1 VLADQ
6 IARRRDQTDV
16 ALFFEDRVDG
26 NSQHHFG
33 LARAG
38 RRFEEKLEDVGVE
51 SGADRVDRRLL
62 IGGQRER
69 LTGLDEFVGLG
80 NRLGVAVDRRPDVV
94 F

>member
-1 VLADQ
+1 VLAHQ

-16 ALFFEDRVDG
+16 TLLFEDRVDRDA
-26 NSQHHFG
+26 QHHFG

-38 RRFEEKLEDVGVE
+38 RRFEEKLENVVVKP
-51 SGADRVDRRLL
+51 GADRVDRDLL
-62 IGGQRER
+62 IGRQRER